1 MKCVICKQG
10 RTNKGLTTV
19 TLERGRTTVV
29 IKDVPAEICEN
40 CGEYYLSED
49 VTEKV
54 QNLAEQAFR
63 QGVEIE
69 VLRYA
74 A

>member
-10 RTNKGLTTV
+10 QTNNGYTTV
-19 TLERGRTTVV
+19 TLQRGPTTVV
-29 IKDVPAEICEN
+29 IKDVPAMICEN
-40 CGEYYLSED
+40 CGEYYLNED
-49 VTEKV
+49 VTDKV
-54 QNLAEQAFR
+54 QNMAEQAFK

>member
-10 RTNKGLTTV
+10 QTHDGLTTV
-19 TLERGRTTVV
+19 TLERGPTTVV

-40 CGEYYLSED
+40 CGEYYLSEE
-49 VTEKV
+49 VTDKV
-54 QNLAEQAFR
+54 QNLAELAF
-63 QGVEIE
+63 QHGVEIE

>member
-10 RTNKGLTTV
+10 QVQEGTATV
-19 TLERGRTTVV
+19 TLERGPTTVV
-29 IKDVPAEICEN
+29 IKDVPAEVCEN
-40 CGEYYLSED
+40 CGEYYLSEV
-49 VTEKV
+49 VTQRIE
-54 QNLAEQAFR
+54 QLAEQSVQHGAVF
-63 QGVEIE
+63 E